1 MPIMKY
7 PPSISEREALKIVQ
21 GQGFNTIISLTKTSD
36 GSTLIEA
43 K

>member
-1 MPIMKY
+1 MKY
-7 PPSISEREALKIVQ
+7 PPSISEKEALKITQ
-21 GQGFNTIISLTKTSD
+21 GQGLNNIIAVTKLKD

>member
-7 PPSISEREALKIVQ
+7 PPSISEKEALKIIQ
-21 GQGFNTIISLTKTSD
+21 GQGFNQIVSLTKLKD